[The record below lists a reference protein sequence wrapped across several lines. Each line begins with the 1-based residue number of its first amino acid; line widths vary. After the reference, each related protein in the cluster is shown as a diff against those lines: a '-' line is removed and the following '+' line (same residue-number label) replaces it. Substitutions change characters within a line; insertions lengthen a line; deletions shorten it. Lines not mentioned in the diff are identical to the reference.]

1 MSEPQTNP
9 NRARTTSAAQA
20 FAVIVLTLVAAAFL
34 NAQGLRK
41 TAHIQPPGTQRNVSV
56 WLASRLADTSHFLYL
71 DRPRHE
77 LKVAL
82 GRSDDDVIDTRVV
95 LGPAPKP
102 PVKKPPVTT
111 TPSTTTPS
119 TTTSPTTTSPH
130 QHPQP
135 AAKERFTAAHPLR
148 VWVAG
153 DSLAEVPGQSL
164 ERITGEGGS
173 IDVLTV
179 ESRLATGLTRPDVYN
194 WFTRF
199 PQAVA
204 HLKPRVA
211 VLSFGADDSH
221 DYMTGGPAGA
231 SIGPIGS
238 ASWAREYRRRVAG
251 VTSELNA
258 DGVYVVWL
266 GIPISRSPDRNVRFR
281 FIDHILAS
289 VARADPK
296 GASYIDA
303 YSLFARGGEYHD
315 YLRSP
320 SGQLVLM
327 RAADGVHYTSP
338 AGDLVANA
346 VIARLRQ
353 VFDLGAP

>member
-1 MSEPQTNP
+1 
-9 NRARTTSAAQA
+9 
-20 FAVIVLTLVAAAFL
+20 V
-34 NAQGLRK
+34 
-41 TAHIQPPGTQRNVSV
+41 
-56 WLASRLADTSHFLYL
+56 
-71 DRPRHE
+71 
-77 LKVAL
+77 
-82 GRSDDDVIDTRVV
+82 
-95 LGPAPKP
+95 
-102 PVKKPPVTT
+102 
-111 TPSTTTPS
+111 
-119 TTTSPTTTSPH
+119 
-130 QHPQP
+130 
-135 AAKERFTAAHPLR
+135 HPLR

-164 ERITGEGGS
+164 ERITGEGAS
-173 IDVLTV
+173 INVLTV

-199 PQAVA
+199 PQAVSQ
-204 HLKPRVA
+204 LRPRVA

-221 DYMTGGPAGA
+221 DYMTGAPAGV

-258 DGVYVVWL
+258 EGVYVVWL
-266 GIPISRSPDRNVRFR
+266 GIPISSSPDRNVRFR
-281 FIDHILAS
+281 FIDHILSS
-289 VARADPK
+289 VAKADQK

-338 AGDLVANA
+338 AGDLVARA

-353 VFDLGAP
+353 VFDLGPA

>member
-1 MSEPQTNP
+1 LNELGSNSNP
-9 NRARTTSAAQA
+9 VRARSTSAAQA
-20 FAVIVLTLVAAAFL
+20 FAVIVLALVAAAFL

-41 TAHIQPPGTQRNVSV
+41 TAHIQPPGTERNVSV
-56 WLASRLADTSHFLYL
+56 WLTSRLAGTSHFLYL
-71 DRPRHE
+71 DRPRRS
-77 LKVAL
+77 LKMAL
-82 GRSDDDVIDTRVV
+82 GRGDDDVIDTRVV
-95 LGPAPKP
+95 LGPLPKP
-102 PVKKPPVTT
+102 PAVRPPVTKPPVTK
-111 TPSTTTPS
+111 PPA
-119 TTTSPTTTSPH
+119 PGHHRP
-130 QHPQP
+130 PP
-135 AAKERFTAAHPLR
+135 AAKERYTAARPLR
-148 VWVAG
+148 IWVAG

-164 ERITGEGGS
+164 ERITGEGAS
-173 IDVLTV
+173 IDVLSV

-199 PQAVA
+199 PKAVVQ
-204 HLKPRVA
+204 LKPRVA

-221 DYMTGGPAGA
+221 DYMTGGPAGLTV
-231 SIGPIGS
+231 GPIGS
-238 ASWAREYRRRVAG
+238 VSWAREYRRRVAG

-258 DGVYVVWL
+258 AGVYVVWL
-266 GIPISRSPDRNVRFR
+266 GIPISRSPTRNVRFR
-281 FIDHILAS
+281 FIDHILSS
-289 VARADPK
+289 VAKSDSK

>member
-1 MSEPQTNP
+1 LSEPGANSDP
-9 NRARTTSAAQA
+9 VRARSTSAAQA
-20 FAVIVLTLVAAAFL
+20 FVVIVLALVAAAFL

-41 TAHIQPPGTQRNVSV
+41 TAHIQSPGTQRNVSV
-56 WLASRLADTSHFLYL
+56 WLTSRLADTSHFLYL
-71 DRPRHE
+71 DRPRHA

-82 GRSDDDVIDTRVV
+82 GRGGDDVIDTRVV
-95 LGPAPKP
+95 LGPLPKP
-102 PVKKPPVTT
+102 PATKPPVT
-111 TPSTTTPS
+111 PPV
-119 TTTSPTTTSPH
+119 TTSPTTTSQPPAPGH
-130 QHPQP
+130 HRPPP
-135 AAKERFTAAHPLR
+135 AAKERYTAAHPLR

-164 ERITGEGGS
+164 ERITGEGAS

-204 HLKPRVA
+204 QLKPRVA

-221 DYMTGGPAGA
+221 DYMTGGPAGL

-258 DGVYVVWL
+258 AGVYVVWL
-266 GIPISRSPDRNVRFR
+266 GVPISRSPDRNVRFR
-281 FIDHILAS
+281 FIDHILFS
-289 VARADPK
+289 VVKADPK

-315 YLRSP
+315 YLRSQ

-327 RAADGVHYTSP
+327 RAADGIHYTSP

>member
-1 MSEPQTNP
+1 MTEPDRI
-9 NRARTTSAAQA
+9 RARSTSAAQA
-20 FAVIVLTLVAAAFL
+20 FAVIVLALVAAAFL

-41 TAHIQPPGTQRNVSV
+41 TAHTQPPGTERNVSV
-56 WLASRLADTSHFLYL
+56 WLTSRLAGTSHFLYL
-71 DRPRHE
+71 DRPRRS

-82 GRSDDDVIDTRVV
+82 GRGDDDVIDTRVV
-95 LGPAPKP
+95 LGPLPKP
-102 PVKKPPVTT
+102 PRVEPPATRPPVTQ
-111 TPSTTTPS
+111 P
-119 TTTSPTTTSPH
+119 PTTTNE
-130 QHPQP
+130 QHRPPP
-135 AAKERFTAAHPLR
+135 AVKERYSVSRPLR

-164 ERITGEGGS
+164 ERITGERAS
-173 IDVLTV
+173 IDVLAV

-199 PQAVA
+199 PKAVTQ
-204 HLKPRVA
+204 LKPRVA

-221 DYMTGGPAGA
+221 DYMTGVPAGQTVG
-231 SIGPIGS
+231 SIGS
-238 ASWAREYRRRVAG
+238 ASWAYEYRRRVAG

-258 DGVYVVWL
+258 AGVYVVWL

-281 FIDHILAS
+281 FIDHILSS
-289 VARADPK
+289 VAKSDAK

-315 YLRSP
+315 YLRSK

-338 AGDLVANA
+338 AGDLVADA

-353 VFDLGAP
+353 IFDLGPP

>member
-1 MSEPQTNP
+1 M
-9 NRARTTSAAQA
+9 
-20 FAVIVLTLVAAAFL
+20 
-34 NAQGLRK
+34 
-41 TAHIQPPGTQRNVSV
+41 
-56 WLASRLADTSHFLYL
+56 
-71 DRPRHE
+71 
-77 LKVAL
+77 
-82 GRSDDDVIDTRVV
+82 
-95 LGPAPKP
+95 
-102 PVKKPPVTT
+102 
-111 TPSTTTPS
+111 
-119 TTTSPTTTSPH
+119 
-130 QHPQP
+130 
-135 AAKERFTAAHPLR
+135 KERYTAAHPLR

-164 ERITGEGGS
+164 ERITGEGAS
-173 IDVLTV
+173 INVLSV

-199 PQAVA
+199 PKAVA
-204 HLKPRVA
+204 QLKPRVA

-221 DYMTGGPAGA
+221 DYMTGGPAG
-231 SIGPIGS
+231 STVGPIGS
-238 ASWAREYRRRVAG
+238 AGWAREYRRRVAG

-258 DGVYVVWL
+258 AGVYVVWL

-281 FIDHILAS
+281 FIDHILSS
-289 VARADPK
+289 VAKSDLK

-315 YLRSP
+315 YLRSQ

-338 AGDLVANA
+338 AGDLVADA

-353 VFDLGAP
+353 VFSLGPG